1 MQDINHECDPVYAK
15 VDHLLDVLTKSKA
28 LHILLELHLS
38 NRSMGFTEIK
48 KRVDS
53 SSTTV
58 SRRLDELESFNLINQ
73 IDDNFLIMNTKGHIN
88 HIKFTSL
95 RGGINPSDQHHYD
108 EIQVV
113 INRFT

>member
-58 SRRLDELESFNLINQ
+58 SRRLDELESFDLITQIEDNTSGSKFSYGLTSKAKMLAPCIQSLYDWCAVNQ
-73 IDDNFLIMNTKGHIN
+73 
-88 HIKFTSL
+88 
-95 RGGINPSDQHHYD
+95 
-108 EIQVV
+108 
-113 INRFT
+113 